1 MAGKGGI
8 DLILMDCNMPLLDGF
23 EATRQIRQA
32 ELREGIPRRPIL
44 ALTAT
49 AQEGDFQRCRD
60 AGMDDLLSKPYTR
73 AELAALLR
81 RAVPAR

>member
-44 ALTAT
+44 AVTAT

-60 AGMDDLLSKPYTR
+60 AGMDDLLSKYTR